1 MGEDHQLRLLD
12 AIARAVGVTPG
23 VSVVPQVTICAL
35 FKLYISSPEFVGLS
49 DPGTEL
55 GRIKRIESV
64 IGDRNAVTL
73 TLSDVDHYRTVRREA
88 GIKPA
93 TRNREVV
100 RLGKALRWAAE
111 RGHIPG
117 YPLPR
122 MKQEPER
129 NERSTY
135 RTEEDV
141 LAIVAAAK
149 AKGRPVIAAII
160 ATAYDSGLRRREV
173 CRLRL
178 DQLDNKAGVISI
190 AALDTK
196 AQRARATVLSDWA
209 TDLINAIER
218 PPGSPWAFPTKRG
231 KPYNKRSVTRYY
243 QEACELAG
251 IEAAPGERN
260 YFHDTRAGFADKQ
273 VEIGTPDQ
281 HLMVMAGWQ
290 DHRTMR
296 RYLRR
301 KAHKIA
307 MDAKARLEEHR
318 RSPQRAK
325 IVTNEKL
332 ASEKTLTK

>member
-1 MGEDHQLRLLD
+1 MEDRELFAELARRLTPL
-12 AIARAVGVTPG
+12 ASVNTLTVSAV
-23 VSVVPQVTICAL
+23 CE
-35 FKLYISSPEFVGLS
+35 LYKTSPEFHGLA
-49 DPGTEL
+49 DAGTEA
-55 GRIKRIESV
+55 GRIKRIIAVLGEK
-64 IGDRNAVTL
+64 NAATL
-73 TLSDVDHYRTVRREA
+73 TLGDVDHYRTVRREA
-88 GIKPA
+88 GMKPA

-111 RGHIPG
+111 RGHIPA

-135 RTEEDV
+135 RTEDDIV
-141 LAIVAAAK
+141 AIVTAAK
-149 AKGRPVIAAII
+149 TKGRGVIAAII

-173 CRLRL
+173 CRLRT
-178 DQLDNKAGVISI
+178 DQLDAGDGVIAI
-190 AALDTK
+190 HATDTK
-196 AQRARATVLSDWA
+196 AQRSRATVLSDWA
-209 TDLINAIER
+209 ADMIKAVER
-218 PPGSPWAFPTKRG
+218 PDGCPWVFPTKRG
-231 KPYNKRSVTRYY
+231 KPYNKRTVTRYY

-251 IEAAPGERN
+251 IEAAPGEKN
-260 YFHDTRAGFADKQ
+260 FFHDTRAGFADKQ

-307 MDAKARLEEHR
+307 ADAKIRLEESR
-318 RSPQRAK
+318 RPPQRANHVPEKKQAEQEK
-325 IVTNEKL
+325 I
-332 ASEKTLTK
+332 

>member
-1 MGEDHQLRLLD
+1 MGVDAELLRRLVAELTPTVS
-12 AIARAVGVTPG
+12 AVTVRELTE
-23 VSVVPQVTICAL
+23 
-35 FKLYISSPEFVGLS
+35 LYMLSPEFHGLA
-49 DPGTEL
+49 DPGTEA
-55 GRIKRIESV
+55 GRLKRV
-64 IGDRNAVTL
+64 NAVLGTRCASTL
-73 TLSDVDHYRTVRREA
+73 GLADVDHYRTVRREA

-93 TRNREVV
+93 SRNREVV
-100 RLGKALRWAAE
+100 RLGKVLRWAAE
-111 RGHIPG
+111 RAHIPT

-135 RTEEDV
+135 RTEDDII
-141 LAIVAAAK
+141 AIVTAAK
-149 AKGRPVIAAII
+149 ARGRHVIAAII

-173 CRLRL
+173 CRLRAE
-178 DQLDNKAGVISI
+178 QLDSHDGVIAI
-190 AALDTK
+190 HATDTK
-196 AQRARATVLSDWA
+196 AQRSRSTVLSDWA
-209 TDLINAIER
+209 IDMIRAVER
-218 PPGSPWAFPTKRG
+218 PDGCPWVFPTKRG
-231 KPYNKRSVTRYY
+231 RPYNKRTVTRYY

-307 MDAKARLEEHR
+307 ADAKLRLEEHR
-318 RSPQRAK
+318 RGPNRAPEMKDTKNTCSPVQLPVPRK
-325 IVTNEKL
+325 CDP
-332 ASEKTLTK
+332 